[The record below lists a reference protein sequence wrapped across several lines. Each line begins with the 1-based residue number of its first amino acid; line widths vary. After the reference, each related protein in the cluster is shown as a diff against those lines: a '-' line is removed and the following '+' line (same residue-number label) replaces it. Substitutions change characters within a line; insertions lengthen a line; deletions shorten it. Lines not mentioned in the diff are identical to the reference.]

1 MSINGNTVRKDTE
14 DFFGDD
20 FEVIYQEDFPD
31 LNFFEDEDDDY
42 RDVLSNLSELDDDDD
57 IDYLEENYDYNEYED
72 EEENS
77 SEEDKKKRKKHH
89 KIPNLLSPAGK
100 AVKTGGKII
109 YKTVNLL
116 LRGATLILIAI
127 ITYTL
132 VINFWNNY
140 SAYGDIFHAITDK
153 NYILGA
159 YAGVALFLLLFEVIT
174 FLMVLSGSK
183 KSGRKGRC
191 QDTGRGLFSFVL
203 IFAGSYLAYLFHGLV
218 PASPA
223 PLQGVQGALAVYGA
237 LHTTLLPLCTAGIIS
252 CLIRKF
258 LIR

>member
-14 DFFGDD
+14 DFFDDD

-57 IDYLEENYDYNEYED
+57 IDYLEENYDYDEYED

-77 SEEDKKKRKKHH
+77 SEEDKKKRKMRRRV
-89 KIPNLLSPAGK
+89 PNLLSPAEK
-100 AVKTGGKII
+100 AVKIGGKII
-109 YKTVNLL
+109 YKAVNLL

-132 VINFWNNY
+132 TVNFWNNY

-159 YAGVALFLLLFEVIT
+159 YAGIALFLLLFEVIT
-174 FLMVLSGSK
+174 FLMVTK
-183 KSGRKGRC
+183 E
-191 QDTGRGLFSFVL
+191 
-203 IFAGSYLAYLFHGLV
+203 I
-218 PASPA
+218 P
-223 PLQGVQGALAVYGA
+223 
-237 LHTTLLPLCTAGIIS
+237 
-252 CLIRKF
+252 
-258 LIR
+258 